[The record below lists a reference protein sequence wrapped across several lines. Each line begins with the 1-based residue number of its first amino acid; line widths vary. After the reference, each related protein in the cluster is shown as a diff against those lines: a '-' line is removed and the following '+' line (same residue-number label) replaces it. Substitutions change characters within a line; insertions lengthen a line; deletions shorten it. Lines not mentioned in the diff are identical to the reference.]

1 MFLYVEPKSLGGGVF
16 IANNKSKPQTLSS
29 VSNALR
35 ILKSFSTFEP
45 TKKVSELSE
54 SLGLA
59 KSTVSRLLST
69 LASEGFVI
77 KDDKTGAY
85 RLGMY
90 VLTLGGI
97 VTNNLEIHKEAA
109 PVLYKL
115 VNDTGETAH
124 LAVMDG
130 LDTIYIHKEECNN
143 PVRILTHLGRR
154 NPSYC
159 TSSGK
164 VLLAFNETNAVEE
177 LIDRRLVAHTEN
189 SITNPNQLRQEL
201 ETIRRQ
207 NYAVSTEELTEGTKS
222 VAAPIRDYTG
232 KVVCAITVVGPI
244 QRMKDHKIPEFAK
257 KVIAAAKDASERL
270 GYDERYFKHR

>member
-1 MFLYVEPKSLGGGVF
+1 MTK
-16 IANNKSKPQTLSS
+16 NKPQVLSS
-29 VSNALR
+29 VRNALR

-45 TKKVSELSE
+45 TKKVSELAE

-69 LASEGFVI
+69 LASEGFVV

-85 RLGMY
+85 RLGLS

-97 VTNNLEIHKEAA
+97 VTNHLEIHKEAA

-115 VNDTGETAH
+115 VNDTGETSH
-124 LAVMDG
+124 LAIMDG
-130 LDTIYIHKEECNN
+130 LDTIYIHKEECNH

-164 VLLAFNETNAVEE
+164 VLLAYNDSSLTEE
-177 LIDRRLVAHTEN
+177 VISQGLRAHTPA
-189 SITNPNQLRQEL
+189 SITDPDKLRLEL
-201 ETIRRQ
+201 KSIREKG
-207 NYAVSTEELTEGTKS
+207 YAVSTEELTEGTRS
-222 VAAPIRDYTG
+222 VAAPIRDFTG
-232 KVVCAITVVGPI
+232 KVVSAITVVGPI
-244 QRMKDHKIPEFAK
+244 QRMKDYKIKEIAK
-257 KVIAAAKDASERL
+257 KVMDAGKEASERL
-270 GYDERYFKHR
+270 GYDSRYYKN

>member
-1 MFLYVEPKSLGGGVF
+1 MKKKSGD
-16 IANNKSKPQTLSS
+16 PQILSS
-29 VSNALR
+29 VKNALR

-45 TKKVSELSE
+45 TKKVSELAE
-54 SLGLA
+54 QLGLA

-77 KDDKTGAY
+77 KDEKTSEY
-85 RLGMY
+85 RLGLS

-97 VTNNLEIHKEAA
+97 VTNNLEIHNEAA

-124 LAVMDG
+124 LAIMDG
-130 LDTIYIHKEECNN
+130 LDTIYIHKEECNH

-164 VLLAFNETNAVEE
+164 VLLAFNDSSIVEE
-177 LIDRRLVAHTEN
+177 VIEKGLVAYTEN
-189 SITNPNQLRQEL
+189 SITDPNRLREEL
-201 ETIRRQ
+201 ETIRKQ
-207 NYAVSTEELTEGTKS
+207 GYAVSTEELTEGTKS

-232 KVVCAITVVGPI
+232 KVVSAITVVGPI
-244 QRMKDHKIPEFAK
+244 QRMKDYKIPDIAK
-257 KVIAAAKDASERL
+257 KVIKAGKDASERL
-270 GYDERYFKHR
+270 GYDERYFR

>member
-1 MFLYVEPKSLGGGVF
+1 MKKK
-16 IANNKSKPQTLSS
+16 NPQVLSS

-54 SLGLA
+54 ELGLA

-77 KDDKTGAY
+77 KEEKTREY
-85 RLGMY
+85 RLGLS

-97 VTNNLEIHKEAA
+97 VTNNLEIHKEAT
-109 PVLYKL
+109 PVLNKL

-124 LAVMDG
+124 LSILDN
-130 LDTIYIHKEECNN
+130 LDTIYIHKEECHH
-143 PVRILTHLGRR
+143 PVRILTHIGRR
-154 NPSYC
+154 NPAYC

-164 VLLAFNETNAVEE
+164 VLLAYSDSE
-177 LIDRRLVAHTEN
+177 LIEEVIENGLVSYTEN
-189 SITNPNQLRQEL
+189 TITNPDELRREL
-201 ETIRRQ
+201 ETIRKQ
-207 NYAVSTEELTEGTKS
+207 GYAVSTQELTVGTRS

-232 KVVCAITVVGPI
+232 NVVSAITVVGPI
-244 QRMKDHKIPEFAK
+244 QRMKDSKIPEIAK
-257 KVIAAAKDASERL
+257 KVMYAGREASERL
-270 GYDERYFKHR
+270 GYDERYFRNFSNG

>member
-1 MFLYVEPKSLGGGVF
+1 MSKIKGG
-16 IANNKSKPQTLSS
+16 PQILSS
-29 VSNALR
+29 VQNALR
-35 ILKSFSTFEP
+35 LLKSFSTFEP
-45 TKKVSELSE
+45 TKRVGELAE

-77 KDDKTGAY
+77 KDEKTNAY
-85 RLGMY
+85 RLGLS

-97 VTNNLEIHKEAA
+97 ITNDLEIHKEAA

-124 LAVMDG
+124 LAILDG
-130 LDTIYIHKEECNN
+130 LDTIYIHKEECNH

-164 VLLAFNETNAVEE
+164 VLLAFSEPKIVGKV
-177 LIDRRLVAHTEN
+177 IDGGLVKHMHNT
-189 SITNPNQLRQEL
+189 ITDPGQLQGEL
-201 ETIRRQ
+201 EIIREQ
-207 NYAVSTEELTEGTKS
+207 GFAVSTEELTEGTRS

-232 KVVCAITVVGPI
+232 QVVSAITVVGPI
-244 QRMKDHKIPEFAK
+244 QRMTDHKINRIAK
-257 KVIAAAKDASERL
+257 KVMEAGNEASERL
-270 GYDERYFKHR
+270 GYDERYFKRLRS

>member
-1 MFLYVEPKSLGGGVF
+1 MSIVKGG
-16 IANNKSKPQTLSS
+16 PQILSS
-29 VSNALR
+29 VRNALR

-45 TKKVSELSE
+45 TKRVGELAE

-77 KDDKTGAY
+77 KDEKTNAY
-85 RLGMY
+85 RLGLS

-97 VTNNLEIHKEAA
+97 ITNDLEIHKEAA

-124 LAVMDG
+124 LAILDG
-130 LDTIYIHKEECNN
+130 LDTIYIHKEECNH

-164 VLLAFNETNAVEE
+164 VLLAFSEPKIV
-177 LIDRRLVAHTEN
+177 DMVVDGGLVRHMHNT
-189 SITNPNQLRQEL
+189 ITDPEVLQHEL
-201 ETIRRQ
+201 ETIQ
-207 NYAVSTEELTEGTKS
+207 KQGYAVSTEELTEGTRS

-232 KVVCAITVVGPI
+232 HVVSAITVVGPI
-244 QRMKDHKIPEFAK
+244 QRMTNHKIDRIAK
-257 KVIAAAKDASERL
+257 KVMEAGNEASERL
-270 GYDERYFKHR
+270 GYDERYFKRLRS

>member
-1 MFLYVEPKSLGGGVF
+1 MVKKQ
-16 IANNKSKPQTLSS
+16 NNLQTLSS
-29 VSNALR
+29 VRNALR

-45 TKKVSELSE
+45 TKRVQELSE

-59 KSTVSRLLST
+59 KSTVSRLLAT

-77 KDDKTGAY
+77 KDEKTKAY
-85 RLGMY
+85 RLGLS

-97 VTNNLEIHKEAA
+97 ITNSLEIHKEAA

-124 LAVMDG
+124 LAILDG
-130 LDTIYIHKEECNN
+130 LDTIYIHKEECNH

-154 NPSYC
+154 NPAYC

-164 VLLAFNETNAVEE
+164 VLLAFNESNIVEKVIE
-177 LIDRRLVAHTEN
+177 NGLVPYKPNT
-189 SITNPNQLRQEL
+189 ITNPDELRKEL
-201 ETIRRQ
+201 EKVRQ
-207 NYAVSTEELTEGTKS
+207 QGFAVSTEELTEGTRS
-222 VAAPIRDYTG
+222 IAAPIRDYTG

-244 QRMKDHKIPEFAK
+244 QRMTDHKMMGIAK
-257 KVIAAAKDASERL
+257 KVIEAANEASERL
-270 GYDERYFKHR
+270 GYDERYFKRMRK

>member
-1 MFLYVEPKSLGGGVF
+1 MTAKKS
-16 IANNKSKPQTLSS
+16 NPQILSS

-45 TKKVSELSE
+45 TQTVSELAE

-77 KDDKTGAY
+77 KDKKTGGY
-85 RLGMY
+85 KLGLS

-97 VTNNLEIHKEAA
+97 VTNHLEIHKEAA

-124 LAVMDG
+124 LSVLDG
-130 LDTIYIHKEECNN
+130 LDTIYIHKEECNH

-164 VLLAFNETNAVEE
+164 LLLAFNENNLVEE
-177 LIDRRLVAHTEN
+177 VIQQGLKEYTSK
-189 SITNPNQLRQEL
+189 SITDPDNLRAEM
-201 ETIRRQ
+201 ENIRKMG
-207 NYAVSTEELTEGTKS
+207 YAISTEELTEGTRS

-232 KVVCAITVVGPI
+232 RVVCAINVVGPL
-244 QRMKDHKIPEFAK
+244 QRMKDYRIPDIAK
-257 KVIAAAKDASERL
+257 KVINAGLEASERL
-270 GYDERYFKHR
+270 GYDRRYLG